1 MNRFT
6 EFTTEE
12 KRKMSEAIW
21 RRQRSFI
28 AGDRQFREYGAL
40 LDEILDSLGEDYVPG
55 RVI

>member
-1 MNRFT
+1 MNRFA

-12 KRKMSEAIW
+12 KRKMSKQSGEDNI
-21 RRQRSFI
+21 SFI

-40 LDEILDSLGEDYVPG
+40 LDEILDSLEENYVPG

>member
-1 MNRFT
+1 MNRFA

-12 KRKMSEAIW
+12 KRKMSEATW

-40 LDEILDSLGEDYVPG
+40 LDEILDSLEENYVPG